1 VIQAIL
7 CWFCL
12 LLATTA
18 FAELV
23 RYPAIAHV
31 EDPRSAY
38 PLALLELALAQS
50 PRQYQLQSSS
60 ERMSKSRSMVF
71 LKEHTELD
79 VLWTM
84 TSVERELDLR
94 PIRIPIFKGLSGYRI
109 MLIRADQQAKFAAG
123 TPETAIRRLVYAQ
136 GHDWVDAKVLQLNGF
151 SVLGAAGYDNLFSM
165 LEKGRVDAV
174 PRNALEIADEASL
187 LASRNIMIEQHW
199 LLYYPTASYF
209 FVNNA
214 NEQLAQDIDNGLRK
228 IIADG
233 TFEQVFQQFFAG
245 HLAELKLEQRQIIR
259 LKNPLLPA
267 QTPIKDARLWYY
279 PQ

>member
-1 VIQAIL
+1 MRAIL
-7 CWFCL
+7 CCFCL
-12 LLATTA
+12 LLANTT

-23 RYPAIAHV
+23 RYPAIAHT
-31 EDPRSAY
+31 EDPRSVF

-50 PRQYQLQSSS
+50 PRPYQLQSSA

-71 LKEHTELD
+71 LKEQTELD

-94 PIRIPIFKGLSGYRI
+94 PIRIPIFRGLSGYRI
-109 MLIRADQQAKFAAG
+109 MLIRADQQAKFAADA
-123 TPETAIRRLVYAQ
+123 PETAIRRLVYAQ

-165 LEKGRVDAV
+165 LEKGRVDGV
-174 PRNALEIADEASL
+174 PRNALEIADEALL
-187 LASRNIMIEQHW
+187 LAPRNIVTEQHW
-199 LLYYPTASYF
+199 VLHYPTASYF
-209 FVNNA
+209 FVNSA
-214 NEQLAQDIDNGLRK
+214 NEQLAKDIEDGLRK

-233 TFEQVFQQFFAG
+233 TFEQLFQQFFAG
-245 HLAELKLEQRQIIR
+245 HLAELKLQQRQIIR